1 MAEPAA
7 GLLSDE
13 DCFQYSSLYVK
24 QIIEA
29 VQDDSFAVILHNC
42 GNTGHCT
49 PAMLKT
55 GAKGYHF
62 GNKADMV
69 EALKVCPADVLVMG
83 NLDPVGIFKMAL
95 PEIVVRQTEKL
106 LNST

>member
-1 MAEPAA
+1 MYGILLSYCQAIKATGVAGVVMAEPAA

-49 PAMLKT
+49 PA
-55 GAKGYHF
+55 
-62 GNKADMV
+62 
-69 EALKVCPADVLVMG
+69 C
-83 NLDPVGIFKMAL
+83 
-95 PEIVVRQTEKL
+95 
-106 LNST
+106 